1 MDSLDTTVQKVC
13 GTFGNVQRSGKVC
26 LFIFA
31 KHKRSWRDV
40 VTVLKMWTGTM
51 HLSESVVERM
61 TSEVPVLQQ
70 RTFR

>member
-1 MDSLDTTVQKVC
+1 M
-13 GTFGNVQRSGKVC
+13 C

-40 VTVLKMWTGTM
+40 VTALKMGNGAM

-61 TSEVPVLQQ
+61 TSEVPMLFSKEHSGDTMKKKNYNDISSVVLQ
-70 RTFR
+70 